1 MFFSFCIWATY
12 RGYIY
17 EKSRS
22 TCEALVPERQLRA
35 SSFKSISV
43 TYENEKR
50 LWFNMNIGMKK
61 FEEKRL
67 FEMKYGRKMKSIAF
81 ASVEDASTTLKEGI
95 KSGMQ
100 TSSER

>member
-1 MFFSFCIWATY
+1 
-12 RGYIY
+12 
-17 EKSRS
+17 
-22 TCEALVPERQLRA
+22 
-35 SSFKSISV
+35 
-43 TYENEKR
+43 
-50 LWFNMNIGMKK
+50 MNIGMKK

-67 FEMKYGRKMKSIAF
+67 FEMKYGRRMKSIAF